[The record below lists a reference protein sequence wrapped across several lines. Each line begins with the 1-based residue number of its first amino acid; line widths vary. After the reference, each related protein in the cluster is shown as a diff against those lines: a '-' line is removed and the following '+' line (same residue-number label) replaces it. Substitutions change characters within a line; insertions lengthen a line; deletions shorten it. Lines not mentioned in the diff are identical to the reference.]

1 MSKRIERKDDRR
13 YLLQACGVAVL
24 IATAMLAGPASRTVY
39 RWAKKASYARAEVE
53 VVSDGATR
61 GRWVTVRVVPTGE
74 RLSVKGSDFPEL
86 MSEGTLA
93 HVVARAGQRFVAW
106 YDPDAHASAGI
117 QLFDQRL
124 VSVRSHPELATGEE
138 AALGA
143 TATLALAAL
152 GLYLFTAPRRAGPR
166 GGRPGAGRADP
177 VGSPRRR
184 KGA

>member
-1 MSKRIERKDDRR
+1 MAKRIERNEDRR
-13 YLLQACGVAVL
+13 YVLQACGVAVL
-24 IATAMLAGPASRTVY
+24 IVTAMLAGPASRTVY
-39 RWAKKASYARAEVE
+39 RWAKKASYTQTEVE

-74 RLSVKGSDFPEL
+74 RLSIRGSDFPEL
-86 MSEGTLA
+86 MSEGTVA

-117 QLFDQRL
+117 RLFDQRL
-124 VSVRSHPELATGEE
+124 VSVRSHPALASGAE

-143 TATLALAAL
+143 TATLGLAAL

-166 GGRPGAGRADP
+166 GSRAGAGRTDP

-184 KGA
+184 KGT